1 MDEVLQ
7 VASVFTS
14 VSKGVLAK
22 SEELKKAFGT
32 DDTRKCCMNILEHGE
47 LQVSEQER
55 KSLLEQTFKD
65 IATIIAEKC
74 VNPDT
79 GRPYPAGI
87 IERAMHDAHY
97 SVHPAKT
104 AKQQALAVIK
114 LLQEKGDIK
123 IERAK
128 MRLLLVLPVPTGPSN
143 IKQELLDKQ
152 LVTAQ
157 DGIESE
163 QILSQKLHLRCLI
176 DPSFFRDVSD
186 LVKLHGGTAEIL
198 AHNVATESSASASR

>member
-14 VSKGVLAK
+14 VSKGVQAK

-32 DDTRKCCMNILEHGE
+32 DDTRKCCLTILDNGE
-47 LQVSEQER
+47 IQVSEQER
-55 KSLLEQTFKD
+55 KVQLEQTFKD

-74 VNPDT
+74 VSPDT

-104 AKQQALAVIK
+104 AKQQALVVIK

-128 MRLLLVLPVPTGPSN
+128 MRLLLILDTASTSAASF
-143 IKQELLDKQ
+143 KQTLLDKQ
-152 LVTAQ
+152 LIVPT
-157 DGIESE
+157 DIESE
-163 QILSQKLHLRCLI
+163 QSNAQKLHIQCTI

-186 LVKLHGGTAEIL
+186 LVKQLNGSTEIL
-198 AHNVATESSASASR
+198 AHNIATDSSSTTR